1 MISRHWRGIAK
12 REDAD
17 SYVAHLKG
25 DTFPKLASLAGFV
38 RASILRREVPNGT
51 EFRVVTVWESLQAIR
66 AFSGADVESAVVPP
80 AAQAMMVE
88 FDRRAA
94 HYEVAFTVEGARGA

>member
-17 SYVAHLKG
+17 GYVAHLKG

-38 RASILRREVPNGT
+38 RASILRREMPNGT
-51 EFRVVTVWESLQAIR
+51 EFQVVTVWESLQAIR
-66 AFSGADVESAVVPP
+66 AFSGADIESAVVPP

-94 HYEVAFTVEGARGA
+94 HYEVTFTVEGARGA

>member
-17 SYVAHLKG
+17 SYVAHLKS

-38 RASILRREVPNGT
+38 RASILRREVANGT
-51 EFRVVTVWESLQAIR
+51 EFQVVTVWDSLQAIR
-66 AFSGADVESAVVPP
+66 AFSGADVESAVVAPV
-80 AAQAMMVE
+80 AQAMMVE